1 MFFLFLFYSERC
13 DEVLASPL
21 PYSAFTSSSVLAA
34 DFGAGYAKLN
44 RRVGEEE
51 RNEYY
56 KHLCSKVWG
65 KKSHA
70 QHNKAALFCQYYYCF
85 KQLFS
90 MRYRPIYFKM

>member
-1 MFFLFLFYSERC
+1 MYIYAHLALNLTETQWYTFRSIFGKRMNDCVLLWLLCTVCYIFQAYVFCFPERC

-51 RNEYY
+51 LYG
-56 KHLCSKVWG
+56 CV
-65 KKSHA
+65 
-70 QHNKAALFCQYYYCF
+70 
-85 KQLFS
+85 
-90 MRYRPIYFKM
+90 

>member
-1 MFFLFLFYSERC
+1 MFRNISNLCFSVFYSERC

-51 RNEYY
+51 LYGCVQ
-56 KHLCSKVWG
+56 KGILV
-65 KKSHA
+65 
-70 QHNKAALFCQYYYCF
+70 YCI
-85 KQLFS
+85 L
-90 MRYRPIYFKM
+90 

>member
-1 MFFLFLFYSERC
+1 MIVMYSLFKKYFKHMFFCFIPERC

-51 RNEYY
+51 
-56 KHLCSKVWG
+56 LCGCV
-65 KKSHA
+65 
-70 QHNKAALFCQYYYCF
+70 
-85 KQLFS
+85 
-90 MRYRPIYFKM
+90 

>member
-1 MFFLFLFYSERC
+1 MTVFFYDCYVQSVKKYFKHMFFFFPERC

-51 RNEYY
+51 LYG
-56 KHLCSKVWG
+56 CV
-65 KKSHA
+65 
-70 QHNKAALFCQYYYCF
+70 
-85 KQLFS
+85 
-90 MRYRPIYFKM
+90 